1 MNSQLINGIV
11 LIASIILCFI
21 LIILYYNY
29 YQPYFFPNLTQNK
42 DINKIIKTNNTYDQE
57 LLLIKG
63 ILPIEHRAPIIYSTS
78 NKRSSNYVRFFE
90 SINKKGGNQFTY
102 SFWINKKQNDY
113 KNKVLFYRGNHSKE
127 SPKVQFGDASNE
139 LKIWYEVN
147 DSKTG
152 KILKKYSTIKNKLFD
167 ITDHNTWFLITI
179 IFKDNLDY
187 TNNNHEN
194 GIELS
199 VYLNDTLLALHKE
212 KDVTLRI
219 TNKDFVI
226 LPQASNF
233 QTINTNVSGEIADLR
248 YFNYA
253 LDYSQI
259 KKLHQ
264 KGFNNEVFKTYLQ
277 LNKNYNKQT
286 IHNISLFNQLRT

>member
-11 LIASIILCFI
+11 LVASILLCV
-21 LIILYYNY
+21 LVIILYYNY
-29 YQPYFFPNLTQNK
+29 YEPYFFPNLIQNK
-42 DINKIIKTNNTYDQE
+42 DVNKIIKTNNTYKQN

-63 ILPIEHRAPIIYSTS
+63 ILPIEHRSKIIYSTS

-90 SINKKGGNQFTY
+90 SINQKGGNQFTY

-113 KNKVLFYRGNHSKE
+113 KNKTLFYRGSINKPTPSV
-127 SPKVQFGDASNE
+127 SFGNSSNE
-139 LKIWYEVN
+139 LKVSYDVN
-147 DSKTG
+147 TKNGEILTKT
-152 KILKKYSTIKNKLFD
+152 SVIKNKLFD

-179 IFKDNLDY
+179 IFKDNYDY
-187 TNNNHEN
+187 KNNNHEN

-199 VYLNDTLLALHKE
+199 IYLNDTLLGVYKE
-212 KDVTLRI
+212 DDVTLRI
-219 TNKDFVI
+219 NNKDFVI
-226 LPQASNF
+226 LPEATNYE
-233 QTINTNVSGEIADLR
+233 TIKTNVSGEIADLR

-253 LDYSQI
+253 LDYPQI

-277 LNKNYNKQT
+277 LNTDYNKQN
-286 IHNISLFNQLRT
+286 IHNISLFNQLRR